1 MDVKNSYLDTEN
13 ALWANSFALN
23 YLLKHDR
30 TDLSMLELRL
40 CPSHTQPTPPFLLE
54 PNFSFL

>member
-40 CPSHTQPTPPFLLE
+40 CPSHNLHHLSYLNLIFL
-54 PNFSFL
+54 SYK